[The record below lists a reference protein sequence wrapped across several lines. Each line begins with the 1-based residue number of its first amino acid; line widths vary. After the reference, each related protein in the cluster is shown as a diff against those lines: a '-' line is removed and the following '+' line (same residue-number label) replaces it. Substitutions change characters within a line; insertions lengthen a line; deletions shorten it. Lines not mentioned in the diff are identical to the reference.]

1 MAKYILKFT
10 LSLAVALLAAACTDD
25 EGKVVGFSVNN
36 EESVITFDAAGGKK
50 VVLVETD
57 ESWVATTMEPWITI
71 SPANGLGSAACE
83 IIVDSSLTNEVRPGA
98 IRFTPGISPSK
109 TLKVEQFGFDKMISP
124 KDSVV
129 TIESSEKLDKR
140 YFEAEISSNVQFKVE
155 CDFMGNDEWLTPA
168 TPELVLDRGSRPRTV
183 KLRFDWKMNTDTLE
197 RVAEIKFVPK
207 SADDV
212 LKKEAILTVRQ
223 KAAVKIEDNRAGDSI
238 ALVVINERL
247 NCWSDAWD
255 TSENMQYWS
264 GVKLWE
270 KTDTAL
276 PCPEAVGRV
285 RSVEYFL
292 IDTKE
297 SLPSEFK
304 YLKYL
309 ESLSVSSN
317 INTMLLDIELGT
329 EICDLEYLKNIRLF
343 SYGLVSLPAEFVKLG
358 NSLETLDLSA
368 NNFTAIPEI
377 LTPENFPKL
386 KSLNFI
392 GSRRYTTSDLRKAG
406 NYKDRGGVGLH
417 FNSDTDNALRN
428 LLLWENLE
436 ELSLSNCYI
445 EGSIPDFKVGEDGVV
460 AYEQKDVDAWGGDTI
475 QYVAD
480 NKIPKILPNCTILR
494 LNLNFFTGKLPDWLR
509 YHPHLLEWMP
519 DLLIFHQQEK
529 GYNSEGKVVG
539 FDNTPSTFDYYYE
552 AFPALREKFELKD
565 EITNE

>member
-417 FNSDTDNALRN
+417 FNTDTDNALRN

-565 EITNE
+565 EITYE

>member
-1 MAKYILKFT
+1 MAKYILKIT

-36 EESVITFDAAGGKK
+36 DESVITFDAAGGKK

-71 SPANGLGSAACE
+71 SPANGLGSVACE

-98 IRFTPGISPSK
+98 IRFTPGISPAK
-109 TLKVEQFGFDKMISP
+109 TLKVEQFGFDKMILP
-124 KDSVV
+124 KDSVL

-168 TPELVLDRGSRPRTV
+168 APEFELDRGARPRTI

-207 SADDV
+207 SAGDV

-377 LTPENFPKL
+377 LTQENFPKL

-392 GSRRYTTSDLRKAG
+392 GSRRYTTSDLRKADS
-406 NYKDRGGVGLH
+406 YKDRGGVGLH
-417 FNSDTDNALRN
+417 FNTDTDNTLRN

-445 EGSIPDFKVGEDGVV
+445 EGTIPDFKVGEDGVV
-460 AYEQKDVDAWGGDTI
+460 TYEQKDVDAWGGDTI

-480 NKIPKILPNCTILR
+480 NKIPKILPNCTMLR

-539 FDNTPSTFDYYYE
+539 FDNAPSTFDYYYE
-552 AFPALREKFELKD
+552 AFPALREKFEFKD